1 MHGYKWTINS
11 PRTRTASGVAG
22 GVTGRQWRPKLR
34 DPTDAILV
42 ASWLRQPIGASVTS
56 VNVGGNALGHR
67 GADELIR
74 VYQMNPDILTL
85 LGLDDACNGVTTGA
99 FPYNP

>member
-11 PRTRTASGVAG
+11 PRTRIVSGVAG

-42 ASWLRQPIGASVTS
+42 ASWLRQPIAASVTS

-74 VYQMNPDILTL
+74 VYRLRQINIEIAFSKILK
-85 LGLDDACNGVTTGA
+85 
-99 FPYNP
+99 

>member
-11 PRTRTASGVAG
+11 PRTRIASGVAG
-22 GVTGRQWRPKLR
+22 GVTGRQWRPTLR

-42 ASWLRQPIGASVTS
+42 ASWLRQPIVGASVTS

-74 VYQMNPDILTL
+74 VYQVRNTRI
-85 LGLDDACNGVTTGA
+85 
-99 FPYNP
+99 